1 MTSKAYQKV
10 YKTLRTLGFIF
21 SVLSVVILLYFKD
34 DILKD
39 NSSAT
44 CPENCSQQIDKL
56 EAQHY
61 NDSISLEIIEKDY
74 YEVWEENQI
83 YSSMLSEIENEP
95 GGHKILQKLWKKHNN
110 DYK

>member
-1 MTSKAYQKV
+1 MTSKVYQKV
-10 YKTLRTLGFIF
+10 YKTLRILGLIF
-21 SVLSVVILLYFKD
+21 SVLSIVILLYFKD

-39 NSSAT
+39 NNSGT

-83 YSSMLSEIENEP
+83 FSSMLSEIENEP